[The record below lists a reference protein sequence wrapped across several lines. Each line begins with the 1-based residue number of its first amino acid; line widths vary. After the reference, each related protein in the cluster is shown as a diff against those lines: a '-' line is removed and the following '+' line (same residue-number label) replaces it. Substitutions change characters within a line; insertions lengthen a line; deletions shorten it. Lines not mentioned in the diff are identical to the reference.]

1 MSKQSATQFLS
12 VAARNTEVQENFKSV
27 NNPQEFV
34 KAAEE
39 LGYSFTTDELKD
51 VVKEHSEG
59 VTLRRKTGIW
69 NWLRHINWIE

>member
-12 VAARNTEVQENFKSV
+12 VVARNTEVQENFNSV

-34 KAAEE
+34 QVAEE
-39 LGYSFTTDELKD
+39 LGYNFTTEELKD

-59 VTLRRKTGIW
+59 VTLRRKTGVW
-69 NWLRHINWIE
+69 NWLRRVNWI

>member
-12 VAARNTEVQENFKSV
+12 VVARNTEVQDNFNSV

-34 KAAEE
+34 QVAEE
-39 LGYSFTTDELKD
+39 LGYNFTTEELKD

-59 VTLRRKTGIW
+59 VTLRRKTGVW
-69 NWLRHINWIE
+69 NWLRRVNWI

>member
-27 NNPQEFV
+27 NNPEEFV
-34 KAAEE
+34 QVAEE
-39 LGYSFTTDELKD
+39 LGYNFTTEELKD

-59 VTLRRKTGIW
+59 VTLRRKTGVW
-69 NWLRHINWIE
+69 HWLRRVNWI

>member
-12 VAARNTEVQENFKSV
+12 VAARDSDVQENFKSV

-34 KAAEE
+34 KVAEE
-39 LGYSFTTDELKD
+39 LGYSFTPEELKD

-69 NWLRHINWIE
+69 NWLRHVKWIE